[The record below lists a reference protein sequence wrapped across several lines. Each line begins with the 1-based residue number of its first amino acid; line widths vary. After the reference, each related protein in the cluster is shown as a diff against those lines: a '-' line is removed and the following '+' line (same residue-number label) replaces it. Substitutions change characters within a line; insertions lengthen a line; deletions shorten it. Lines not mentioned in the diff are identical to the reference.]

1 MAKKRVHELAKQ
13 YNMPTAEVMK
23 KLNAAGI
30 PVKATASAVDETLA
44 DAALTGKKVPTNGAK
59 PKPAP
64 RSQLRPPG
72 DLGIRDLGARPPEGH
87 KPKPK
92 PKPEGSGAKDPQA
105 RGGRENGREG
115 RDGGPRRPTRSSLQG
130 ERAPGAAGGVRRVVI
145 DSQASRRQ
153 GGPGGPGGGPGG
165 PGGGPPRRPPR
176 RGGRRRRG
184 TYTEPVPQD
193 VSVLQADV
201 IKVNSGSTVKD
212 VAEYLGVPIPEII
225 KKLMQLGEMAT
236 LTQTLADDAIQVLA
250 DEFDKKIEIVHT
262 SDETDAEPEFEDA
275 DEDLEPRAPVVTIMG
290 HVDHGKTSLLDA
302 IRETEVAAGEAGGI
316 TQHIGA
322 YQVHTADDKLITF
335 LDTPGHEAFTAMRA
349 RGAQVTDIAVIV
361 VAADDGV
368 KPQTRE
374 AVDHAKAAEV
384 PILVAVNKIDKE
396 GAQPD
401 RVRTEMTQ
409 LGLQPEEWGGETMFV
424 DVSAKA
430 KTNLDEL
437 LESILLLAEVEELKA
452 NPDAE
457 ASGVVIESKLDP
469 GRGAVVTVLVNRGT
483 LKVGDAI
490 VAGAH
495 WGRVRALH
503 DYRGRKVKEA
513 TPSEPVEV
521 LGFDSVPEAGEYVR
535 VVANDRTARQ
545 LANERAI
552 RIKSE
557 AQARRSGKKVS
568 LETIFDQARGG
579 EVQDLNLVL
588 KADVSGSLEA
598 FEDEI
603 AKLPQS
609 EVQVQ
614 VVRSGVGGIT
624 ESDINLAAASDAVVL
639 GFNVRPVGEARQVAD
654 REGVEIRTYSVIYR
668 AIDELR
674 DAMQGMLAPEEVE
687 QTVGTVEV
695 RAIFR
700 ASRVGTIAGCYVT
713 DGKVTRGAK
722 ARLVRDGT
730 IVYDGTIDSLRR
742 MQEDVREVASGFE
755 CGIVLHNFAD
765 VKEGDV
771 IEVYDTKQVE
781 RTLS

>member
-23 KLNAAGI
+23 RLNAAGI
-30 PVKATASAVDETLA
+30 AVKATASAVDENDA
-44 DAALTGKKVPTNGAK
+44 DAALTGKKKPSANGAK
-59 PKPAP
+59 PKPP
-64 RSQLRPPG
+64 PQRQQLRPPG
-72 DLGIRDLGARPPEGH
+72 DLGIRDLGARPPEGM
-87 KPKPK
+87 KPKQEEPPATDGK
-92 PKPEGSGAKDPQA
+92 GDAKAGA
-105 RGGRENGREG
+105 
-115 RDGGPRRPTRSSLQG
+115 RRPTRSSLQG

-145 DSQASRRQ
+145 DSQAARRT
-153 GGPGGPGGGPGG
+153 GGPGGGPGG
-165 PGGGPPRRPPR
+165 PGGGPGGGPQRRPPR

-184 TYTEPVPQD
+184 TYQEPVPQD
-193 VSVLQADV
+193 VSTLQADV
-201 IKVNSGSTVKD
+201 IKINSGSTVKD
-212 VAEYLGVPIPEII
+212 VSEYLGVAIPEII

-236 LTQTLADDAIQVLA
+236 LTQTLSDDAVQVIA
-250 DEFDKKIEIVHT
+250 DEFDKTIEIVHAA
-262 SDETDAEPEFEDA
+262 DEVDPEPEFEDA
-275 DEDLEPRAPVVTIMG
+275 DEDLEPRPPVVTIMG

-322 YQVHTADDKLITF
+322 YQVHKDDKVITF

-430 KTNLDEL
+430 RTNLDDL
-437 LESILLLAEVEELKA
+437 LEAIVLLAEVEELRA
-452 NPDAE
+452 NPEVE

-483 LKVGDAI
+483 LRVGDAL

-503 DYRGRKVKEA
+503 DYHGRKVKEA
-513 TPSEPVEV
+513 KPSEPVEV
-521 LGFDSVPEAGEYVR
+521 LGFDTVPEAGEYVR
-535 VVANDRTARQ
+535 VVENDRRARQ
-545 LANERAI
+545 LAGERGF
-552 RIKSE
+552 RLKSE
-557 AQARRSGKKVS
+557 AQARRSGKKRS
-568 LETIFDQARGG
+568 LETIFDDARGG
-579 EVQDLNLVL
+579 QLQDLNLVL

-614 VVRSGVGGIT
+614 VVLAGVGGIT
-624 ESDINLAAASDAVVL
+624 ESDIMLAAASDAIVL
-639 GFNVRPVGEARQVAD
+639 GFNVRPVGEARLLAD
-654 REGVEIRTYSVIYR
+654 REGVEIRTYAVIYR

-687 QTVGTVEV
+687 ETVGTVEV

-700 ASRVGTIAGCYVT
+700 ASKVGTIAGCYVT
-713 DGKVTRGAK
+713 DGRVTRGAK
-722 ARLVRDGT
+722 CRLVRDGT
-730 IVYDGTIDSLRR
+730 IVYEGEIESLRR
-742 MQEDVREVASGFE
+742 VQDDVREVAAGFE
-755 CGIVLHNFAD
+755 CGIVLRNYAD

-771 IEVYDTKQVE
+771 IEVYDTRQVE

>member
-23 KLNAAGI
+23 RLNAAGI
-30 PVKATASAVDETLA
+30 AVKASASAVDEADA
-44 DAALTGKKVPTNGAK
+44 DAALTGKKRPSANGAK
-59 PKPAP
+59 PKQPP
-64 RSQLRPPG
+64 RQQLRPPG
-72 DLGIRDLGARPPEGH
+72 DLGIRDLGARPPEGV
-87 KPKPK
+87 KPPTEEPK
-92 PKPEGSGAKDPQA
+92 AEPKTDGKSAEGK
-105 RGGRENGREG
+105 
-115 RDGGPRRPTRSSLQG
+115 GGPRRPTRSSLQG
-130 ERAPGAAGGVRRVVI
+130 ERTPGASGGVRRVVI
-145 DSQASRRQ
+145 DSQAARRT
-153 GGPGGPGGGPGG
+153 GGPGGGPGG
-165 PGGGPPRRPPR
+165 PGGGPGGGAQRRPPR

-212 VAEYLGVPIPEII
+212 VAEYLGVAVPEVI

-236 LTQTLADDAIQVLA
+236 LTQTLSDDAIQVLA
-250 DEFDKKIEIVHT
+250 DEFDKKIEIVHAA
-262 SDETDAEPEFEDA
+262 DEAAAEPEFEDA
-275 DEDLEPRAPVVTIMG
+275 DEDLEPRPPVVTIMG

-302 IRETEVAAGEAGGI
+302 IRQTEVAAGEAGGI

-322 YQVHTADDKLITF
+322 YQVHHDGRVITF

-401 RVRTEMTQ
+401 RVRTEMTT
-409 LGLQPEEWGGETMFV
+409 LGLQPEEWGGDTMFV

-430 KTNLDEL
+430 KTNLDDL
-437 LESILLLAEVEELKA
+437 LESILLLAEVEELTA
-452 NPDAE
+452 NPDAD

-483 LKVGDAI
+483 LVVGDAL

-495 WGRVRALH
+495 WGRVRALN
-503 DYRGRKVKEA
+503 DYKGRRVKEA
-513 TPSEPVEV
+513 KPSEPVEV

-535 VVANDRTARQ
+535 VVENDRRARQ
-545 LANERAI
+545 LANERGF
-552 RIKSE
+552 RLKSE

-579 EVQDLNLVL
+579 EIQDLNLVL

-639 GFNVRPVGEARQVAD
+639 GFNVRPVGEARLVAD
-654 REGVEIRTYSVIYR
+654 REGVEIRTYAVIYR

-674 DAMQGMLAPEEVE
+674 DAMQGMLAPEEIE
-687 QTVGTVEV
+687 EALGTVEV

-713 DGKVTRGAK
+713 EGKVTRGARC
-722 ARLVRDGT
+722 RLVRDGT
-730 IVYDGTIDSLRR
+730 IVYDGRIESLRR
-742 MQEDVREVASGFE
+742 VQEDVREVAAGFE
-755 CGIVLHNFAD
+755 CGIVLQNYAD

-771 IEVYDTKQVE
+771 IEVYDTRQVE

>member
-23 KLNAAGI
+23 RLNAAGI
-30 PVKATASAVDETLA
+30 AVKATASAVDEAAA
-44 DAALTGKKVPTNGAK
+44 DAALTGKKQPNRANGAK
-59 PKPAP
+59 PKQPQ
-64 RSQLRPPG
+64 RTQLRPPG
-72 DLGIRDLGARPPEGH
+72 DLGIRDLGARPPEGMT
-87 KPKPK
+87 PKPK
-92 PKPEGSGAKDPQA
+92 PKPQPQPDEPARSGDG
-105 RGGRENGREG
+105 RG
-115 RDGGPRRPTRSSLQG
+115 DQSHPRRPTRSSLQG
-130 ERAPGAAGGVRRVVI
+130 ERTPGTSGGVRRVVI
-145 DSQASRRQ
+145 DSQAARRS
-153 GGPGGPGGGPGG
+153 GGPGGGPGG
-165 PGGGPPRRPPR
+165 PGGGPGGGPQRRPPR

-212 VAEYLGVPIPEII
+212 VAEYLGVAVPEVI

-236 LTQTLADDAIQVLA
+236 LTQTLTDEAIQVLA
-250 DEFDKKIEIVHT
+250 DEFDKKIEIVHAA
-262 SDETDAEPEFEDA
+262 DEVDAEPEFQDA
-275 DEDLEPRAPVVTIMG
+275 DEDLVTRPPVVTIMG

-322 YQVHTADDKLITF
+322 YQVHHDGRIITF

-409 LGLQPEEWGGETMFV
+409 LGLQPEEWGGDTMFV

-430 KTNLDEL
+430 KTNLDDL

-452 NPDAE
+452 NPDVE

-483 LKVGDAI
+483 LEVGDAL

-495 WGRVRALH
+495 WGRVRALN
-503 DYRGRKVKEA
+503 DYKGRRVKEA
-513 TPSEPVEV
+513 RPSEPVEV
-521 LGFDSVPEAGEYVR
+521 LGFDTVPEAGEYVR
-535 VVANDRTARQ
+535 VVENDRRARQ

-552 RIKSE
+552 RLKSE
-557 AQARRSGKKVS
+557 AQARRSGKKRS
-568 LETIFDQARGG
+568 LETIFDDARGG
-579 EVQDLNLVL
+579 ELQDLNLVL

-603 AKLPQS
+603 AKLPQD

-614 VVRSGVGGIT
+614 VVLSGVGGIT
-624 ESDINLAAASDAVVL
+624 ESDIMLAAASDAVVL
-639 GFNVRPVGEARQVAD
+639 GFNVRPVGDAAQVAD

-687 QTVGTVEV
+687 DTLGTVEV

-700 ASRVGTIAGCYVT
+700 ASRVGTIAGSYVT
-713 DGKVTRGAK
+713 DGRVVRGAK

-730 IVYDGTIDSLRR
+730 IVYDGEIESLRR
-742 MQEDVREVASGFE
+742 VQDDVREVAAGYE
-755 CGIVLHNFAD
+755 CGIVLRNFAD
-765 VKEGDV
+765 IKEGDV
-771 IEVYDTKQVE
+771 IEVYETRQVE
-781 RTLS
+781 RTLT

>member
-23 KLNAAGI
+23 RLNAAGI
-30 PVKATASAVDETLA
+30 AVKAAASAVDETLA

-59 PKPAP
+59 PKQPQ
-64 RSQLRPPG
+64 RTQLRPAG
-72 DLGIRDLGARPPEGH
+72 DLGIRDLGARPPEGM
-87 KPKPK
+87 KPK
-92 PKPEGSGAKDPQA
+92 PKPEPEAK
-105 RGGRENGREG
+105 
-115 RDGGPRRPTRSSLQG
+115 PRRRQRAATAAATATAATTARAVPPAPRCRASARPARPAACAASSSTPRPPAVRAAPAGPAAVPAAPAAARRGARRGAAAGAGAAPTRS
-130 ERAPGAAGGVRRVVI
+130 RCRRT
-145 DSQASRRQ
+145 SASC
-153 GGPGGPGGGPGG
+153 
-165 PGGGPPRRPPR
+165 RP
-176 RGGRRRRG
+176 
-184 TYTEPVPQD
+184 
-193 VSVLQADV
+193 DV

-212 VAEYLGVPIPEII
+212 VAEYLGVASPEII

-236 LTQTLADDAIQVLA
+236 LTQTLTDDAIQVLA
-250 DEFDKKIEIVHT
+250 DEFDKKIEIVHVA
-262 SDETDAEPEFEDA
+262 DEQDAEPTFEDA

-322 YQVHTADDKLITF
+322 YQVHTANDKIITF

-430 KTNLDEL
+430 RTNLDDL

-521 LGFDSVPEAGEYVR
+521 LGFDTVPEAGEYVR
-535 VVANDRTARQ
+535 VVQNDRTARQ
-545 LANERAI
+545 LAGERAT
-552 RIKSE
+552 RLKSE
-557 AQARRSGKKVS
+557 AQARRSQRTRS
-568 LETIFDQARGG
+568 LATIFEDARGG
-579 EVQDLNLVL
+579 VLHDLNLVL

-614 VVRSGVGGIT
+614 VVLSGVGGIT
-624 ESDINLAAASDAVVL
+624 ESDIMLAAASDAIVL
-639 GFNVRPVGEARQVAD
+639 GFNVRPVGDAAQVAD

-687 QTVGTVEV
+687 ESVGTVEV

-722 ARLVRDGT
+722 A
-730 IVYDGTIDSLRR
+730 
-742 MQEDVREVASGFE
+742 ASSATARSSTTGRSSR
-755 CGIVLHNFAD
+755 CGAAP
-765 VKEGDV
+765 
-771 IEVYDTKQVE
+771 
-781 RTLS
+781 RTRARSRPASSAASSCTTTPT

>member
-23 KLNAAGI
+23 RLNAAGI
-30 PVKATASAVDETLA
+30 AVKATASAVDEADA
-44 DAALTGKKVPTNGAK
+44 DAALTGKKKPSANGAK
-59 PKPAP
+59 PKQPQRP
-64 RSQLRPPG
+64 QLRPPG
-72 DLGIRDLGARPPEGH
+72 DLGIRDLGARPPEGMT
-87 KPKPK
+87 PKKEEPK
-92 PKPEGSGAKDPQA
+92 DEPKGDGK
-105 RGGRENGREG
+105 
-115 RDGGPRRPTRSSLQG
+115 GGPRRPTRSSLQG
-130 ERAPGAAGGVRRVVI
+130 ERAPGASGGVRRVVI
-145 DSQASRRQ
+145 DSQAARRT
-153 GGPGGPGGGPGG
+153 GGPGGGPGG
-165 PGGGPPRRPPR
+165 PGGGPGGGPQRRPPR

-184 TYTEPVPQD
+184 TYQEPVPQD
-193 VSVLQADV
+193 ISVLQADV

-212 VAEYLGVPIPEII
+212 VAEYLGVAVPEVI

-236 LTQTLADDAIQVLA
+236 LTQTLSDDAVQVLA
-250 DEFDKKIEIVHT
+250 DEFDKKIEIVHAA
-262 SDETDAEPEFEDA
+262 DEVDAEPEFEDA
-275 DEDLEPRAPVVTIMG
+275 DEDLTHRPPVVTIMG

-322 YQVHTADDKLITF
+322 YQVHHGDKLITF

-384 PILVAVNKIDKE
+384 PMLVAVNKIDKE

-401 RVRTEMTQ
+401 RVRTEMTT

-430 KTNLDEL
+430 KTNLDDL

-483 LKVGDAI
+483 LKVGDAL

-495 WGRVRALH
+495 WGRVRALN
-503 DYRGRKVKEA
+503 DYKGRRVKAA

-521 LGFDSVPEAGEYVR
+521 LGFDTVPEAGEYVR
-535 VVANDRTARQ
+535 VVENDRRARQ
-545 LANERAI
+545 LANERGF
-552 RIKSE
+552 RLKSE
-557 AQARRSGKKVS
+557 AQARRSGKKRS
-568 LETIFDQARGG
+568 LETIFDDARGG
-579 EVQDLNLVL
+579 ILQDLNLVL

-614 VVRSGVGGIT
+614 VVLSGVGGIT
-624 ESDINLAAASDAVVL
+624 ESDIMLAAASDAVVL
-639 GFNVRPVGEARQVAD
+639 GFNVRPVGEARLVAD

-687 QTVGTVEV
+687 EALGTVEV

-713 DGKVTRGAK
+713 EGKVTRGARC
-722 ARLVRDGT
+722 RLVRDGT
-730 IVYDGTIDSLRR
+730 IVYDGTIESLRR
-742 MQEDVREVASGFE
+742 VQDDVREVAAGFE
-755 CGIVLHNFAD
+755 CGIVLHNYAD

-771 IEVYDTKQVE
+771 IEVYDTRQVE